1 VRRRLAIQFW
11 LLSTVAWLM
20 WDGLLVEISCSI
32 LLEFWFLYF
41 EWEVGVWFGLRMTL
55 DVVVMWTGG
64 GSGWLCRLWW
74 RWFCWSVV
82 VEVKK
87 ENLKMSSDSH
97 SRSRSRSRSP
107 GIRKIRSDRFSYRDA
122 PYRRDS
128 SRGFRLFFKL
138 FIFRFLFLLKCV
150 LVRKAGGEW
159 HCAVLEEA

>member
-1 VRRRLAIQFW
+1 
-11 LLSTVAWLM
+11 
-20 WDGLLVEISCSI
+20 
-32 LLEFWFLYF
+32 
-41 EWEVGVWFGLRMTL
+41 
-55 DVVVMWTGG
+55 
-64 GSGWLCRLWW
+64 
-74 RWFCWSVV
+74 V

-150 LVRKAGGEW
+150 MVRKAGGE
-159 HCAVLEEA
+159 